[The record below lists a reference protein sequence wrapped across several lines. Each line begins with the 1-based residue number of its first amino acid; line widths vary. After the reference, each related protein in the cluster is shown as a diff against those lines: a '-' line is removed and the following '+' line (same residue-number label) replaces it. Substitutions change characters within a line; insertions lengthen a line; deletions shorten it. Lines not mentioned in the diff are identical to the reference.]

1 MKDSMTQTRPQFVTR
16 HDQRGVAII
25 TLAHPPRN
33 GLEPE
38 VIAEAQSVV
47 QAALLDA
54 EVRALVITGGGTGF
68 ASGADVRGAVVRP
81 DPALS
86 ALCRLL
92 EDARK
97 PTAAAIHGAAIGPG
111 LELALACHFRVAQV
125 DTQFS
130 FPDIAL
136 GWLPAAGGIQRLTRI
151 VGGRAAMSALLGG
164 RAFSTPRAEQLGLL
178 DIVTQGARL
187 DAAITRALQVPPRPT
202 RKRLDALVHSK
213 LDLEALAAERTKRA
227 VVDAPTG
234 APRAI
239 LACIEAALTDDMASG
254 FRLEA
259 RLAATCAEDQAARAL
274 RAIFLARRDAVRP
287 KALDIGQVSVG
298 RLGLVPS
305 GDAQS
310 DRIAA
315 LLGARALRA
324 NLALVVGGDDPDA
337 RASLSAQIERHLQR
351 SEVAGHLSAGRLNAL
366 MNGINLAENLQD
378 IGSCD
383 VVFMGGVRPD
393 VLAHTR
399 GDAVCLCPSDGQ
411 VVPAPLAA
419 QVLPCRGLMAP
430 RAVLELCP
438 SETTSPK
445 ARALGLAL
453 ARALDQPAIEVPAGK
468 PPVLPALEA
477 AWLVAADHLLM
488 AGASVAQIDAAF
500 AKAGWR
506 EGPFVRQDRFG
517 IVATR
522 TRIAQAAAHQSE
534 GGIKLAASL
543 IAAGQN
549 GIKSGLGYYTWDAG
563 ELVGEN
569 PAVQSAI
576 ALLQPAQKPVL
587 DADIVPYCA
596 AAISNQAAR
605 ILGAQGVARASD
617 LDVAAV
623 FGLGWPRGQGGPIWA
638 AEDEGLGLFLSR
650 IWGYSARDATFWQP
664 APLLENAVAKMRETL
679 VP

>member
-1 MKDSMTQTRPQFVTR
+1 MTDSMTQTRPQFVTR
-16 HDQRGVAII
+16 NDQRGVAII

-33 GLEPE
+33 GLERE
-38 VIAEAQSVV
+38 VIAELQSVV
-47 QAALLDA
+47 QMALLDA
-54 EVRALVITGGGTGF
+54 EVRALVITGEGAGF
-68 ASGADVRGAVVRP
+68 AAGADLRGAVARP

-92 EDARK
+92 EDAPK
-97 PTAAAIHGAAIGPG
+97 PTLAAIHGAAIGPG

-151 VGGRAAMSALLGG
+151 VGGRAAMGALLVG
-164 RAFSTPRAEQLGLL
+164 RAFGTPRAEQLGLL
-178 DIVTQGARL
+178 DIVTQDAPL
-187 DAAITRALQVPPRPT
+187 EAAITRALEVGPRPT
-202 RKRLDALVHSK
+202 RKRLDALVHAK
-213 LDLEALAAERTKRA
+213 LDINAINAERTKRA
-227 VVDAPTG
+227 VVEAATG

-239 LACIEAALTDDMASG
+239 LACIEAALTEDMASG

-259 RLAATCAEDQAARAL
+259 RLAAACAEDPAGRAL
-274 RAIFLARRDAVRP
+274 RAIFLARRDAVRA
-287 KALDIGQVSVG
+287 KALDTSQVSVQ
-298 RLGLVPS
+298 RLGLVAS
-305 GDAQS
+305 GDARA

-315 LLGARALRA
+315 LLGARGLRA
-324 NLALVVGGDDPDA
+324 GLALVVAGDDTRA
-337 RASLSAQIERHLQR
+337 RARLSAQIERHLQR
-351 SEVAGHLSAGRLNAL
+351 SEVAGHVSAGRFNAL
-366 MNGINLAENLQD
+366 MEGANLAASLPD
-378 IGSCD
+378 IGACD
-383 VVFMGGVRPD
+383 VVFVGNVRPD
-393 VLAHTR
+393 VLAHMR
-399 GDAVCLCPSDGQ
+399 ADAACLCPSDGSDA
-411 VVPAPLAA
+411 PASTSA

-430 RAVLELCP
+430 RAVVELCP
-438 SETTSPK
+438 SETTSPQ
-445 ARALGLAL
+445 AQALGLAL
-453 ARALDQPAIEVPAGK
+453 VRALDRPAIKVPAGK

-477 AWLVAADHLLM
+477 AWLVAADHLLI

-500 AKAGWR
+500 ATAGWR

-549 GIKSGLGYYTWDAG
+549 GAKSGLGYYTWEAG

-576 ALLQPAQKPVL
+576 TLLQSAQRPIL

-605 ILGAQGVARASD
+605 ILGAQGVSRPSD
-617 LDVAAV
+617 FDVAAV
-623 FGLGWPRGQGGPIWA
+623 FGLGWPRSQGGPIWA

-650 IWGYSARDATFWQP
+650 IWGYSTQDITFWQP
-664 APLLENAVAKMRETL
+664 APLLESAVAKMRETL
-679 VP
+679 AP